1 MFGYVVVN
9 KPELKIKEFD
19 MYREYYCG
27 LCHRLK
33 HCHKSA
39 SRFSLNYDYVFL
51 ILLLSGLYEP
61 EETCEKRR
69 CMVHPVGKQRIRYN
83 EFTDYVADMTVVL
96 ARLKCMDDWRD
107 EKNFAGKVYGDILK
121 KQYEK
126 VKKKYPE
133 KVEIIEQAI
142 LNLENAQRK
151 KEENID
157 VVSGYSAKIFAE
169 VFAVYDDEWEQSLRK
184 IGFYL
189 GKFIYIMDAFDDMEN
204 DIRDNVYNPFRMWYP
219 EKGFDERVRK
229 ILMVNAAECARE
241 FERLPIVSE
250 QVHILRNI
258 LYSGIWTKFT
268 EISDRRKEDEKS
280 L

>member
-9 KPELKIKEFD
+9 KPELKFKEFEL
-19 MYREYYCG
+19 YREYYCG

-33 HCHKSA
+33 KCHKTA
-39 SRFSLNYDYVFL
+39 SRFALNYDYVFL

-61 EETCEKRR
+61 EDTCEKRR
-69 CMVHPVGKQRIRYN
+69 CMVHPARKQSIRYN

-107 EKNFAGKVYGDILK
+107 EKKITGKVYGDILK
-121 KQYEK
+121 KEYEQ
-126 VKKKYPE
+126 VKSKYPQ
-133 KVEIIEQAI
+133 KVEIIERGI

-169 VFAVYDDEWEQSLRK
+169 IFAVYDDQWGETLRK

-189 GKFIYIMDAFDDMEN
+189 GKFIYVMDAFDDMEE
-204 DIRDNVYNPFRMWYP
+204 DIQDNLYNPFRMWYP
-219 EKGFDERVRK
+219 EKDFEERVRK
-229 ILMVNAAECARE
+229 ILMANAAECARE
-241 FERLPIVSE
+241 FEKLPIVSGL
-250 QVHILRNI
+250 VHILRNI
-258 LYSGIWTKFT
+258 LYSGIWTKFAT
-268 EISDRRKEDEKS
+268 ISDRRKKHEES
-280 L
+280 V